1 LEFGL
6 IIGFLFS
13 ADRHLSGLKGPTKHC
28 CCLLNG
34 LETAPFKR
42 CSSYQTDH
50 LDTAIFMKR
59 RVTLPGFSADSDA

>member
-1 LEFGL
+1 
-6 IIGFLFS
+6 
-13 ADRHLSGLKGPTKHC
+13 LKGATKHC

-50 LDTAIFMKR
+50 LDAAIFMKR
-59 RVTLPGFSADSDA
+59 RVTLPGLSADSDA